1 MNKKHEKSACC
12 QAVIIKYGNKRRQCV
27 GCRRTWSVWKKRRGR
42 KKKRID
48 TNLAQAFLRR
58 EIASQ
63 IALAKQRRCS
73 EALVQKTLQSSRDV
87 FIRTTAWFAI
97 PAGDLILIADGV
109 VEMVERQWH
118 TIYLMLVRPVSGRD
132 AVILPPLM
140 LSGTETASGWRKA
153 MDTIPVSVRCRILA
167 IVCDG
172 HRGLVSEGFWRRWV
186 IQRCHFHL
194 LARIQSR
201 RSRFRI
207 ARHQEEA
214 RMIFKH
220 AHAVLASTDEVAVTR
235 ALVALED
242 TGWQSTSPEIR
253 KVLSGFVSQYLD
265 YRSYLKYPDLH
276 LPTTNNTA
284 ESLASMIAD
293 LKRRMR
299 GFPTFRSFE
308 RWIVALLKYKKTIA
322 CNGFHQQN

>member
-97 PAGDLILIADGV
+97 PAGNLILIADGV

-118 TIYLMLVRPVSGRD
+118 TIYLVLVRPVSGRD
-132 AVILPPLM
+132 AVILPPLI
-140 LSGTETASGWRKA
+140 LSGTETAS
-153 MDTIPVSVRCRILA
+153 
-167 IVCDG
+167 
-172 HRGLVSEGFWRRWV
+172 
-186 IQRCHFHL
+186 
-194 LARIQSR
+194 
-201 RSRFRI
+201 
-207 ARHQEEA
+207 
-214 RMIFKH
+214 
-220 AHAVLASTDEVAVTR
+220 
-235 ALVALED
+235 
-242 TGWQSTSPEIR
+242 GWQSTSPEIR